1 MSRQILL
8 VTGWRQVAC
17 AVFLICIQ
25 SSVILP
31 IFSASAFEI
40 HSILIFLDEGYTL
53 RVAETGFMVHDISD
67 RHVLDVRSLPAGA
80 KLYFSELEGAL
91 LFKVISLG
99 SGNAQASNSHYWF
112 NKTDETTEQ
121 LTQKQFKDRLSRL
134 TLREDDIQWR
144 NPEDV
149 VEEKNT
155 VRYKLLNFYYLIS
168 LLLGIILPIPFIRL
182 AFRYW
187 RLRKHLRELNVRDKL
202 ESPKL
207 ETR

>member
-1 MSRQILL
+1 MRAMSRQILL

-134 TLREDDIQWR
+134 TLREDDIQW
-144 NPEDV
+144 
-149 VEEKNT
+149 
-155 VRYKLLNFYYLIS
+155 YKLLNFYYLIS